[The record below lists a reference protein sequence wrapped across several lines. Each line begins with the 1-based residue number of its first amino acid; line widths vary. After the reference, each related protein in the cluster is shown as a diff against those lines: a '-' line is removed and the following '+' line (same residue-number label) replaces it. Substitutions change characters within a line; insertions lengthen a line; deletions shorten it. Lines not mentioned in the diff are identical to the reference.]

1 MPKAVEKGNFVAAL
15 CWVPGKAEQAWHRVT
30 RKGNRVHMTTQCG
43 GTGSQLVR
51 LCEAAAFKSSAQH
64 IR

>member
-1 MPKAVEKGNFVAAL
+1 MPKALEKGDLVTAL
-15 CWVPGKAEQAWHRVT
+15 CWVPGEAEQAWHCVTGEGKRVY
-30 RKGNRVHMTTQCG
+30 MTTQRS

-51 LCEAAAFKSSAQH
+51 LCEAAAFKSSAQY